1 MADNINFDNISI
13 VLHKTRYSENIGAAA
28 RAIKNMG
35 ISSLLIVEPENYDVN
50 KVLKLSTHAAA
61 DIVEKIIIHESLQEA
76 LSTFNYVVGTTN
88 RLGGERK
95 GLHSPKRIAEKL
107 VPISQRNRIAILFG
121 PEDRGLLN
129 EDIRYCHALVTIP
142 ASDFSS
148 LNLAQAVMIVCYE
161 IFLTGSNKTAKFI
174 PRLASRHE
182 LDGMYK
188 QLKEVLVKIC
198 YIKPENPEY
207 WMNNLRHFLSGLQL
221 TAKEAGT
228 IRGLCR
234 QVNWYGEKRF
244 QDGKKHE

>member
-1 MADNINFDNISI
+1 MD
-13 VLHKTRYSENIGAAA
+13 
-28 RAIKNMG
+28 
-35 ISSLLIVEPENYDVN
+35 
-50 KVLKLSTHAAA
+50 
-61 DIVEKIIIHESLQEA
+61 
-76 LSTFNYVVGTTN
+76 
-88 RLGGERK
+88 
-95 GLHSPKRIAEKL
+95 
-107 VPISQRNRIAILFG
+107 
-121 PEDRGLLN
+121 

-161 IFLTGSNKTAKFI
+161 IFLTGQNKTAKFI

-182 LDGMYK
+182 LDGMYR

-234 QVNWYGEKRF
+234 QVNWYGEKCF
-244 QDGKKHE
+244 QDGKKHER